1 MELLCKGQLWLMQQV
16 RIMIGVLW
24 DFVLVPAVKDVIKA
38 MEFAAGEYGKKVKQQ
53 GKGHTLGSPHVHV
66 AQAMVEELSVIKP
79 EGENE
84 EEAIKLLKQLD
95 AHFQEKGMTAVGE
108 LITYCRSKLA
118 YHDPEQQGE
127 AMCKVSFKLEALAI
141 VELEG
146 KQVAVSNVRGA
157 IIMMLKKVGGKQ
169 AQGSPP
175 RGELERLVQQQ
186 LHGLQGRG

>member
-1 MELLCKGQLWLMQQV
+1 MGAKA
-16 RIMIGVLW
+16 
-24 DFVLVPAVKDVIKA
+24 DNAVA
-38 MEFAAGEYGKKVKQQ
+38 
-53 GKGHTLGSPHVHV
+53 
-66 AQAMVEELSVIKP
+66 
-79 EGENE
+79 
-84 EEAIKLLKQLD
+84 LLKNVY
-95 AHFQEKGMTAVGE
+95 AVFQSKGMTAVGE